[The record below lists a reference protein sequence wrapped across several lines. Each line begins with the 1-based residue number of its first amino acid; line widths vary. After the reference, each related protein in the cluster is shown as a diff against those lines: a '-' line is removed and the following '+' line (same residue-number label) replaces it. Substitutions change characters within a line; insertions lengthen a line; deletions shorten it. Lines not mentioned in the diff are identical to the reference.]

1 MAPALL
7 YSLSFEP
14 RQNREKFC
22 RRAFEGKQILAK
34 VKKIQSNLI
43 HLSVFIVSGKHIFL
57 FTGNNA
63 V

>member
-1 MAPALL
+1 MVPAFLCA
-7 YSLSFEP
+7 LSFEP

-22 RRAFEGKQILAK
+22 RRAFEGEQILAK
-34 VKKIQSNLI
+34 VKKIQRNLI
-43 HLSVFIVSGKHIFL
+43 NLSVFIVSGKRSFL